1 MCNFAAR
8 DRGHQSPLFLSQKN
22 MVSAEAI
29 RQLVEENPSL
39 SKFFVVDVKVSKD
52 NNIVVKADTDNGITI
67 DECGELSA
75 AIEAALDRDTEDFDL
90 EVSSPGL
97 GEPLRLPRQY
107 RKNIGHEV
115 VVETI
120 DGEKLRGTI
129 AGADDTSFTLEET
142 HTERQ
147 GGKKVKAQVQTPYK
161 YCDVKYTKLKI
172 AF

>member
-1 MCNFAAR
+1 
-8 DRGHQSPLFLSQKN
+8 

-29 RQLVEENPSL
+29 RQLVEGNPEL
-39 SKFFVVDVKVSKD
+39 SKFFIVDVKVSKD
-52 NNIVVKADTDNGITI
+52 NSILVKADTDNGITI

-75 AIEAALDRDTEDFDL
+75 AIEASLDRDAEDFDL

-97 GEPLRLPRQY
+97 SEPLKLPRQY
-107 RKNIGHEV
+107 LKNVGREV

-120 DGEKLRGTI
+120 DGEKLRGAI
-129 AGADDTSFTLEET
+129 AGADEESFVLEET

-147 GGKKVKAQVQTPYK
+147 GGKKVKVQVQTPYN
-161 YCDVKYTKLKI
+161 YCDVKYTKIKI

>member
-1 MCNFAAR
+1 
-8 DRGHQSPLFLSQKN
+8 

-39 SKFFVVDVKVSKD
+39 SKFFVVDIKVSKD
-52 NNIVVKADTDNGITI
+52 NCIVVKADTDQGITI
-67 DECGELSA
+67 DECGELST
-75 AIEAALDRDTEDFDL
+75 AIEASLNRDEEDFDL

-97 GEPLRLPRQY
+97 AEPLRLPRQY
-107 RKNIGHEV
+107 LKNIGREV

-120 DGEKLRGTI
+120 DGEKLRGVI
-129 AGADDTSFTLEET
+129 AGAGDKSFTLEET

-147 GGKKVKAQVQTPYK
+147 GGKKVKVQVQTPYN
-161 YCDVKYTKLKI
+161 YCDIKSTKLKI

>member
-1 MCNFAAR
+1 M
-8 DRGHQSPLFLSQKN
+8 
-22 MVSAEAI
+22 
-29 RQLVEENPSL
+29 EEDPSL

-52 NNIVVKADTDNGITI
+52 NSIVVKADTDSGITI
-67 DECGELSA
+67 DECGQLSA
-75 AIEAALDRDTEDFDL
+75 AIEASLNRDEEDFDL

-97 GEPLRLPRQY
+97 SEPLRLPRQY
-107 RKNIGHEV
+107 LKNIGREV

-129 AGADDTSFTLEET
+129 AAAGDEAFTLQET

-147 GGKKVKAQVQTPYK
+147 GGKKVKVQVQTPYN
-161 YCDVKYTKLKI
+161 YCDIKYTKLKI

>member
-1 MCNFAAR
+1 
-8 DRGHQSPLFLSQKN
+8 
-22 MVSAEAI
+22 MVSADAI
-29 RQLVEENPSL
+29 RQLVEGNPSL
-39 SKFFVVDVKVSKD
+39 SKFFIVDVKVSKD
-52 NNIVVKADTDNGITI
+52 NNIVVKADTEQGITI

-75 AIEAALDRDTEDFDL
+75 AIEAAFDRDAEDFDL

-97 GEPLRLPRQY
+97 TEPLKLPRQY
-107 RKNIGHEV
+107 HKNIGREV

-129 AGADDTSFTLEET
+129 AEANDTSFALEET

-147 GGKKVKAQVQTPYK
+147 GGKKVKVQVRTSYN
-161 YCDVKYTKLKI
+161 YCDIKYTKLKI

>member
-1 MCNFAAR
+1 MRHGIGDTKVPYFYR
-8 DRGHQSPLFLSQKN
+8 KKY

-29 RQLVEENPSL
+29 RQIVEGNPAL
-39 SKFFVVDVKVSKD
+39 SKFFIVDVKVSRD
-52 NNIVVKADTDNGITI
+52 NSIVVKADTDQGITI

-75 AIEAALDRDTEDFDL
+75 AIEASLDRDAEDFDL

-97 GEPLRLPRQY
+97 SEPLRLPRQY
-107 RKNIGHEV
+107 RKNIGREV

-129 AGADDTSFTLEET
+129 AGADQESFTLEET
-142 HTERQ
+142 HTERKD
-147 GGKKVKAQVQTPYK
+147 GKKVKVQVQTPYK
-161 YCDVKYTKLKI
+161 YCDIKYTKLKI